1 MLNNIIHSK
10 ITLIIILSLIFSLS
24 FTFAVLAAEIEP
36 GDNYVLRADDITFLQ
51 AEGLVLFEGNASFKS
66 SDFVVESNKI
76 TVDTNT
82 KTIKALDQV
91 VIHSDKD
98 DLYGDSLTYNYES
111 EKGELYGAAGSIGEL
126 NFSGKTLKIL
136 AVSPVEAE
144 MEAAE
149 FTPCIRKEPHYH
161 FKAKEIKINDDN
173 SLDIFGIT
181 PYIAKIPVFYLPY
194 YSVEYDPDNGEESP
208 LKNAFPFP
216 KLGYD
221 SDRGLTAEFKYPY
234 QLNDKTSGEIFYLT
248 EGREYDRY
256 EVRRITNFY
265 QLTDNFTIKNRYD
278 YLYNYDLDDE
288 ELDDYEEE
296 FFSSLKYDRGQYAI
310 EAGVGRDL
318 RAEDNENRYL
328 LTGRYRFLNGLNTSF
343 RQEYDFDW
351 ERVKERYLMNYN
363 QHSIN
368 WNLKYIAGESYNYYP
383 YLTLDFPSVL
393 GVKTTVGTGRVE
405 NGGVELNKERVNLR
419 YNFAYPLAEGMS
431 YHLGYNYRLDHYR
444 SDYDYNYH
452 YTSLNTGFRYKTRL
466 NQKMKLDSSLFFEKN
481 YPWGKS
487 PLPDDR
493 EDQDRLIKPG
503 LSLNFD
509 RDLEQSSFKISS
521 NAIYDLDLED
531 WDEINLRFTQNE
543 DCYSFYLNYEFVDE
557 AFSFGFEI

>member
-1 MLNNIIHSK
+1 VLYNIIQGK
-10 ITLIIILSLIFSLS
+10 ITLIIILSLIFSLI
-24 FTFAVLAAEIEP
+24 FTFVVLAAEVEP

-51 AEGLVLFEGNASFKS
+51 AEGQVLFEGNASFES
-66 SDFVVESNKI
+66 SDFVVESKKI
-76 TVDTNT
+76 TVDTNA
-82 KTIKALDQV
+82 KTIKALEDV

-98 DLYGDSLTYNYES
+98 DLYGDSLTYNYEN
-111 EKGELYGAAGSIGEL
+111 ETGELYGAEGSIGEI

-136 AVSPVEAE
+136 SVSPIAAE

-173 SLDIFGIT
+173 TLDIFHIV
-181 PYIAKIPVFYLPY
+181 PYIWKTPVFYLPY
-194 YSVEYDPDNGEESP
+194 YSVEYDPDSGEGSP
-208 LKNAFPFP
+208 LKTAVPVP

-221 SDRGLTAEFKYPY
+221 SDRGVTTEFKYPY

-296 FFSSLKYDRGQYAI
+296 FFTSLKYERSQYAI

-318 RAEDNENRYL
+318 RADDNENRYL
-328 LTGRYRFLNGLNTSF
+328 LTGRYNFLNGLNTSF

-351 ERVKERYLMNYN
+351 ERVKERYLMNYS

-368 WNLKYIAGESYNYYP
+368 WDLKYIDGESYNYYP

-393 GVKTTVGTGRVE
+393 GVKTTLGTGRVE
-405 NGGVELNKERVNLR
+405 NEGVELNKERINLR
-419 YNFAYPLAEGMS
+419 YNFAYPLTEVIS
-431 YHLGYNYRLDHYR
+431 YHLDYNYRLDHYR
-444 SDYDYNYH
+444 SSYYYNYH
-452 YTSLNTGFRYKTRL
+452 YTSLNTGVKYKTRL
-466 NQKMKLDSSLFFEKN
+466 NQKMELDSSLFFEKN

-493 EDQDRLIKPG
+493 EDQDRFIKPG
-503 LSLNFD
+503 LSLNID

-521 NAIYDLDLED
+521 NAIYDLDLDD
-531 WDEINLRFTQNE
+531 WDEINLRFTQDE
-543 DCYSFYLNYEFVDE
+543 DCYTFYLNYEFVDDTI
-557 AFSFGFEI
+557 SFGIEI

>member
-1 MLNNIIHSK
+1 MLNNIIQGK

-24 FTFAVLAAEIEP
+24 FTFAVLAAEVEP

-111 EKGELYGAAGSIGEL
+111 EKGELYGAEGSIGEL

-173 SLDIFGIT
+173 TLDIFHIV
-181 PYIAKIPVFYLPY
+181 PYVWKIPVFYLPY
-194 YSVEYDPDNGEESP
+194 YSVEYDPDDEESP
-208 LKNAFPFP
+208 LKNTFPVP

-265 QLTDNFTIKNRYD
+265 QLSDNFTIKNRYD

-368 WNLKYIAGESYNYYP
+368 WNLKYIDGESYNYYP

-393 GVKTTVGTGRVE
+393 GVKTTLGTGRVE
-405 NGGVELNKERVNLR
+405 NEGVELNKERVNLR
-419 YNFAYPLAEGMS
+419 YNFAYPLAEGIS